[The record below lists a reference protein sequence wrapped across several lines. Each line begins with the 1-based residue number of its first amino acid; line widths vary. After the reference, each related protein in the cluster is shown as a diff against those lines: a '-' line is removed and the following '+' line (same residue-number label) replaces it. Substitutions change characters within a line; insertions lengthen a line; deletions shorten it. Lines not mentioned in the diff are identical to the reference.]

1 MNYKEMRNAFEQIT
15 NEKHEDFT
23 KALISFKK
31 GINDKEALDKL
42 YAEYMENDS
51 MSLLWVWLYDWWA
64 SWKRSD

>member
-51 MSLLWVWLYDWWA
+51 MSLL
-64 SWKRSD
+64 